1 MKKDIPFYRRTPP
14 ALFPCLL
21 GLIGFALMWRK
32 LSEFGAPLWIGEAL
46 GAVAIG
52 LFGFTFSSY
61 VVKLILRP
69 SVVLDDLKIGPA
81 RGAVS
86 AGSVCLLLMSAIFVP
101 YDFRVATA
109 IWWFGIVMQIVYL
122 ICVLVTLKSVVNMRA
137 TLTPVLLLPFMGLIV
152 GAIAGPD
159 LEYRSLS
166 IAFLALSAPFYFWI
180 VGESLLNAKTRG
192 VEPPNRAGFA
202 IMLAPPSVYA
212 VASYFIWNDVVFYW
226 FWLFCL
232 GVGIAMVPFIPWM
245 VRGGF
250 KPSWGAFTF
259 PVTAFTMAMM
269 LGIQAGFTLA
279 VVPMAVGVA
288 LSTVLV
294 PLVVFKTFKAW
305 GYGKL
310 AEATKA
316 AIA

>member
-32 LSEFGAPLWIGEAL
+32 LSEFGAPLWAGEAA
-46 GAVAIG
+46 GAIAMG
-52 LFGFTFSSY
+52 LFGFTFACY
-61 VVKLILRP
+61 IVKLILRP

-86 AGSVCLLLMSAIFVP
+86 AGSVCLLLLSAILVP
-101 YDFRVATA
+101 YDFRVAA
-109 IWWFGIVMQIVYL
+109 VVWWFGVLMQVLYL
-122 ICVLVTLKSVVNMRA
+122 ICVLMTLKSVANMRA
-137 TLTPVLLLPFMGLIV
+137 TLTPVLLLPFVGMIV
-152 GAIAGPD
+152 GAVAGPD
-159 LEYRSLS
+159 LGYRTLS
-166 IAFLALSAPFYFWI
+166 IAFLAISAPLYFWI
-180 VGESLLNAKTRG
+180 ATESLLNAKTRG

-202 IMLAPPSVYA
+202 ILLAPPSVYA
-212 VASYFIWNDVVFYW
+212 VASYYIWNDAVFFW
-226 FWLFCL
+226 FWL
-232 GVGIAMVPFIPWM
+232 IALIAAVALVPFIPWM

-259 PVTAFTMAMM
+259 PLTAFTMAMM
-269 LGIQAGFTLA
+269 LGVQAGFPLS
-279 VVPMAVGVA
+279 VVPMAIGVA
-288 LSTVLV
+288 LATLLV
-294 PLVVFKTFKAW
+294 PYVVFKTFKAW